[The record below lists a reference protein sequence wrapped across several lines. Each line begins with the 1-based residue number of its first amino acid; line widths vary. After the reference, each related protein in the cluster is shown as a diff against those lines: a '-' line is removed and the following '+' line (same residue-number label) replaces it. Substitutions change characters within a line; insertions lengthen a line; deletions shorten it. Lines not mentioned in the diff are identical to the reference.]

1 MSLASEFAAVTD
13 GWSPAQ
19 KAALAERLNREA
31 TRMTVDRDHPS
42 AGSLAQ
48 SIDKT
53 TVQTPAMEAIDEAL
67 EWALTTP
74 DARLVVSVPPQ
85 QGKSTRLSVW
95 GVIRALVQNPARR
108 IVVAS
113 YSDALARNHARAAR
127 DLVRSNGSTAQDPLT
142 GADLPDRL
150 GIALAADHAA
160 SGSWRL
166 AGHRGGCYA
175 VGVGGSLTGSPADVL
190 FIDDPLKGMAEADST
205 VERDKVVTWW
215 ETVAQTRLA
224 PGAPV
229 VLILTRWHEKDLAGH
244 VLTQDAARPQGERRW
259 RVVNIPAI
267 ATPGVPDA
275 LGREPGEPLESTRGH
290 TLQDWERIRDEVGP
304 RAWSALYLGTPTPGE
319 GGLFSQD
326 WFDRHR
332 LPELP
337 AASVRIVSIDPAETG
352 RRDEA
357 GLVAMAA
364 TTDGRVCVTDD
375 WSARMQSDVWARK
388 AVLLALTTGATE
400 ILFEA
405 FTTGPTYER
414 VIQQA
419 WRDVRDDARALR
431 AAGGNI
437 DTAIATVAGR
447 TDPPTDPR
455 QAILDVDGL
464 AVPDQ
469 DAPPFHIRP
478 WRAKGDKTARAAGTR
493 QAASTGRLRMVGTH
507 PTLEAQAVHWQQGQ
521 DSPDRLDTM
530 VNGYERVIQLV
541 GGQATIAV
549 PGMPTGGQTPAAPA
563 PAGGFSFNTPMPTG
577 L

>member
-1 MSLASEFAAVTD
+1 MSLSDEFAAVTD
-13 GWSPAQ
+13 GWSAAQ
-19 KAALAERLNREA
+19 KAALAERLHREA
-31 TRMTVDRDHPS
+31 TRMTVNRDYPT
-42 AGSLAQ
+42 AGALAR

-53 TVQTPAMEAIDEAL
+53 TVQTPAMEALDGAL

-74 DARLVVSVPPQ
+74 DARLIVSLPPQ
-85 QGKSTRLSVW
+85 QGKSVRLSIW
-95 GVIRALVQNPARR
+95 GVIRALVQNPSRR

-127 DLVRSNGSTAQDPLT
+127 DIIRGNGSSARDPLT
-142 GADLPDRL
+142 GAELPDRL
-150 GIALAADHAA
+150 GIDLASDHAA

-175 VGVGGSLTGSPADVL
+175 VGVGGSLTGSPADVMY
-190 FIDDPLKGMAEADST
+190 IDDPLKGMAEADSQ
-205 VERDKVVTWW
+205 VERDKVITWW

-229 VLILTRWHEKDLAGH
+229 VIIMTRWHEKDLAGH
-244 VLTQDAARPQGERRW
+244 VLAQDAARPLGERRW

-275 LGREPGEPLESTRGH
+275 LGREPGQPLVSTRGH
-290 TLQDWERIRDEVGP
+290 TLADWQRIREEVGP

-332 LPELP
+332 LPSLP
-337 AASVRIVSIDPAETG
+337 DTAVRIVSIDPAETG

-388 AVLLALTTGATE
+388 AVLLALETGATE

-431 AAGGNI
+431 AAGGDI
-437 DTAIATVAGR
+437 DTAIATVAGH
-447 TDPPTDPR
+447 TDPPADPR
-455 QAILDVDGL
+455 QAVLDIDGV

-469 DAPPFHIRP
+469 DTPPFHIRP

-493 QAASTGRLRMVGTH
+493 QAASTGRLRMIGTH
-507 PTLEAQAVHWQQGQ
+507 PTLEAQAVHWQMGQ
-521 DSPDRLDTM
+521 ASPDRLDAM
-530 VNGYERVIQLV
+530 VNGYERCIQLV

-549 PGMPTGGQTPAAPA
+549 PGVQAGGHTSAAAPS
-563 PAGGFSFNTPMPTG
+563 GGFSFGATMPSG

>member
-1 MSLASEFAAVTD
+1 MTVPPDLLAETAS
-13 GWSPAQ
+13 WSPAQ
-19 KAALAERLNREA
+19 RAALAERLSREG
-31 TRMTVDRDHPS
+31 TRMNVDQTRPT
-42 AGSLAQ
+42 AGALAQ
-48 SIDKT
+48 SIDRT
-53 TVQTPAMEAIDEAL
+53 TVQTPAMQAIDDAL
-67 EWALTTP
+67 EWALTTR

-95 GVIRALVQNPARR
+95 GVIRALVQDPARR
-108 IVVAS
+108 VVIAS
-113 YSDALARNHARAAR
+113 YSDALARNHARSAR
-127 DLVRSNGSTAQDPLT
+127 DIIRGNGSTAKDPLT

-150 GIALAADHAA
+150 GISLAADHAA

-190 FIDDPLKGMAEADST
+190 FIDDPLKGMQEADSQ
-205 VERDKVVTWW
+205 VERDKVITWW

-229 VLILTRWHEKDLAGH
+229 VVIMTRWHEKDLAGH
-244 VLTQDAARPQGERRW
+244 VLTQDAARPADQRRW

-267 ATPGVPDA
+267 ATPGVPDV
-275 LGREPGEPLESTRGH
+275 LDREPGTPLESTRGH
-290 TLQDWERIRDEVGP
+290 TLADWERIRDEVGP
-304 RAWSALYLGTPTPGE
+304 RAWAALYLGVPTPGE

-332 LPELP
+332 IPSLPET
-337 AASVRIVSIDPAETG
+337 AVRLVSIDPAETG

-357 GLVAMAA
+357 GLVAMAG

-375 WSARMQSDVWARK
+375 WSARMQSDVWARQ

-414 VIQQA
+414 VIKQA

-431 AAGGNI
+431 TAGGDI
-437 DTAIATVAGR
+437 DAAIASVAGR
-447 TDPPTDPR
+447 TDPPADPR
-455 QAILDVDGL
+455 KAILDVDGL

-530 VNGYERVIQLV
+530 VNGYERVMQLV

-549 PGMPTGGQTPAAPA
+549 PGMPAGGQAAPTTGPA
-563 PAGGFSFNTPMPTG
+563 PFSFNAPMPSG